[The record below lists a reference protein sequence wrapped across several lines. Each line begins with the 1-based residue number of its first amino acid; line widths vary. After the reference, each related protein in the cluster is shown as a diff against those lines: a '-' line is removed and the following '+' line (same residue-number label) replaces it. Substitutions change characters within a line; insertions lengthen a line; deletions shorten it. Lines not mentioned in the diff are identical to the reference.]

1 MTTHS
6 YLHLQTSLDR
16 LKLTSISE
24 WLDPLAQEA
33 AREHWSYVEFLDHL
47 LEKEVTARVDRD
59 VTMKTRLAR
68 FPFVKTLDQFD
79 FSFQPSLNE
88 AQIRELAT
96 ARFVANGENILLL
109 GPPGVGKTHL
119 AISLGAAAIMAGI
132 SVVFFTVA
140 DLIDLVQQDAK
151 EDRLRQ
157 RLQILCR
164 PKLLI
169 LDEMGYVPLD
179 QHSAQF
185 LFRLISH
192 RYQKGSII
200 LTSNKSYGEWG
211 EVVSDS
217 VLASA
222 MLDRLLHY
230 STTVNI
236 RGESF
241 RLREKRKAGVFHDL
255 SAPPIDR
262 VLPSLPTPSSRR
274 GRGGKRG
281 QAGSNGSVEQ

>member
-1 MTTHS
+1 MAGVFI
-6 YLHLQTSLDR
+6 YLQRLKIGCWDALSSRFARWTKPLLTSL
-16 LKLTSISE
+16 
-24 WLDPLAQEA
+24 PLATLTDLGRSKSELIA
-33 AREHWSYVEFLDHL
+33 ENVL
-47 LEKEVTARVDRD
+47 LRQQLIV
-59 VTMKTRLAR
+59 LI
-68 FPFVKTLDQFD
+68 D

-140 DLIDLVQQDAK
+140 DLVDLVQQDAK
-151 EDRLRQ
+151 EDRLKQ
-157 RLQILCR
+157 RLQTLCR

-179 QHSAQF
+179 QRSAQF
-185 LFRLISH
+185 LFLLMSR

-211 EVVSDS
+211 DVVSDA

-230 STTVNI
+230 STTINI
-236 RGESF
+236 RGESD

-255 SAPPIDR
+255 TGPSDGRAPA
-262 VLPSLPTPSSRR
+262 SLPPASARR
-274 GRGGKRG
+274 ARCGKPGGTHHD
-281 QAGSNGSVEQ
+281 GSEKL

>member
-1 MTTHS
+1 MWS
-6 YLHLQTSLDR
+6 F
-16 LKLTSISE
+16 SIGCR
-24 WLDPLAQEA
+24 A
-33 AREHWSYVEFLDHL
+33 
-47 LEKEVTARVDRD
+47 LEVSARVERD

-79 FSFQPSLNE
+79 FSFQPARNS

-96 ARFVANGENILLL
+96 ARFVAHGENILLL

-119 AISLGAAAIMAGI
+119 AVSLGVAAIMGGI

-140 DLIDLVQQDAK
+140 DLVDLVQQDVK
-151 EDRLRQ
+151 EDRLER
-157 RLQILCR
+157 RLHALCK

-179 QHSAQF
+179 QRSAQF
-185 LFRLISH
+185 LFRVISR

-211 EVVSDS
+211 DVVSDY
-217 VLASA
+217 VLATA

-230 STTVNI
+230 STTINI
-236 RGESF
+236 RGESY

-255 SAPPIDR
+255 GAKPVKS
-262 VLPSLPTPSSRR
+262 SPSSSPKTQ
-274 GRGGKRG
+274 GEG
-281 QAGSNGSVEQ
+281 QSEINSRYDGL